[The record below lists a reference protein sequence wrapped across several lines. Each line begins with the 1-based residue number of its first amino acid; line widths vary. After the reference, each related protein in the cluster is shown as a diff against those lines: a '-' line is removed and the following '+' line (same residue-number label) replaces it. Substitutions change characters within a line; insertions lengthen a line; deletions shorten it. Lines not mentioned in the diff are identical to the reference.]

1 MRDFRRPPHWF
12 LRFFRWYCHPDYVE
26 DIEGDLFERFERNI
40 TQHNIRRAKYSFA
53 KDVLKLFR
61 PGIIRP
67 LFSNKQ
73 LTDFGMLKNYFTIAT
88 RNLLKQKLYSSINIG
103 GLTVGLTCFILIF
116 VYVQHE
122 LSYDDFYSNGDN
134 IYRIYQ
140 KQEGNQFMGTDLFGV
155 TPAGLA
161 SVLTKEYSEVVRAT
175 TILERS
181 TLLNIGNSSFF
192 ENGLSADF
200 EFFQLFDYTFLAGTR
215 EDFKLA
221 NGIIITESFAEKA
234 FKEKNVLGKPI
245 QISTWQGELE
255 FIVTGVIEDLPENS
269 SLRFSYVFNILSN
282 EEYVEASKS
291 AKWNSNSYFTFF
303 ELHPDADPLAL
314 QAKLL
319 EIVSKYS
326 DAEDYPFKDT
336 YYVEPLNQLHL
347 QSDVNFDIGLKG
359 NTQYLV
365 LFSIIAVIVL
375 LLASVNYM
383 NLAIARSI
391 QRAKEVGLRKVIG
404 AVRGQLIGQFLGESI
419 FIALMGLVLAI
430 GLSYLLLPYF
440 GAIIERPL
448 TLDLVSNPV
457 LLSSLGV
464 LVVLVGLFSGSYPAF
479 FMSSLKPVNTLK
491 GKTTDHRPK
500 MRLQSVLVI
509 LQYAASIVL
518 IIGSLVI
525 YLQFDF
531 IQTKELGYDKDHIV
545 VVRTRSAELRK
556 NIEAVKTELNAY
568 TNVEAVTTSQ
578 SLPSDISSSSLARL
592 REDQDDSRNIAIY
605 RNAIDYD
612 YLNTFGHELLA
623 GRNFSS
629 EITSDQDKVI
639 INESAAKAFGWTSE
653 EAVGNQFY
661 RVGQDYVTVIG
672 VVKDFHMFSMHLAI
686 QPLMMTLRHAYFS
699 YASVKVRPDNIQK
712 TLELIE
718 ESVQKHS
725 KYPFEFQFMDSE
737 FDKLYKADIKL
748 GKIFGVFTFL
758 SILVASLGLFGLAA
772 YTAQQRTKEIGIRKV
787 LGASVQTIIGLM
799 SKDFLK
805 MVLIGFVFAMPIAWF
820 AMDIWLKDFAY
831 RISLEWWMFAAAGI
845 MAGLVSML
853 TIGSQ
858 SIKASLTNPVE
869 SLRNE

>member
-1 MRDFRRPPHWF
+1 MNKAPSNLW

-26 DIEGDLFERFERNI
+26 DLEGDLLERFERNI
-40 TQHNIRRAKYSFA
+40 SQYHIRKAKYSFA

-67 LFSNKQ
+67 LFSNKPQ
-73 LTDFGMLKNYFTIAT
+73 TDFGMLRNYFTIAT

-122 LSYDDFYSNGDN
+122 LSYDNFYSNRDN

-140 KQEGNQFMGTDLFGV
+140 KQEGNQFMGSDLFGV

-161 SVLTKEYSEVVRAT
+161 SVLTREYSEVVRAT
-175 TILERS
+175 TIRKQS
-181 TLLNIGNSSFF
+181 TLLTIGNSSFF

-200 EFFQLFDYTFLAGTR
+200 EFFQLFDYTFLAGTPK
-215 EDFKLA
+215 DFELA
-221 NGIIITESFAEKA
+221 NGIVLTKSFAEKT
-234 FKEKNVLGKPI
+234 FNTKNVLGKPI
-245 QISTWQGELE
+245 QIPTWQGELE
-255 FIVTGVIEDLPENS
+255 FIVTGIIEDLPKNS
-269 SLRFSYVFNILSN
+269 SLQFSYVFNILSN

-314 QAKLL
+314 QSKLP
-319 EIVSKYS
+319 EIVSKYA
-326 DAEDYPFKDT
+326 DTEDYPFKDT
-336 YYVEPLNQLHL
+336 YYVEPLKQLHL

-359 NTQYLV
+359 NIQYLV
-365 LFSIIAVIVL
+365 LFSVIAVIVL

-419 FIALMGLVLAI
+419 FIALMGLALAI
-430 GLSYLLLPYF
+430 GLSYWLLPYF

-448 TLDLVSNPV
+448 TLDFVSNPV
-457 LLSSLGV
+457 LLSSLGALV
-464 LVVLVGLFSGSYPAF
+464 LLVGLFSGSYPAF

-491 GKTTDHRPK
+491 GKTMDHRPK
-500 MRLQSVLVI
+500 MRLQSILVI

-531 IQTKELGYDKDHIV
+531 IQNKELGYDKDHIV
-545 VVRTRSAELRK
+545 VVRTRSSELRK

-568 TNVEAVTTSQ
+568 TNVEAVATSE
-578 SLPSDISSSSLARL
+578 SLPSNINSSSLARL
-592 REDQDDSRNIAIY
+592 KENEDDSRNITIY
-605 RNAIDYD
+605 GNAVDSD
-612 YLNTFGHELLA
+612 YLNIFGHELLA

-629 EITSDQDKVI
+629 EITGNQDKVI
-639 INESAAKAFGWTSE
+639 INESAVKAFGWTPE
-653 EAVGNQFY
+653 EAIGNQFY
-661 RVGQDYVTVIG
+661 LVGQDYVTVIG

-686 QPLMMTLRHAYFS
+686 QPLMMTPRHAYFGHTS
-699 YASVKVRPDNIQK
+699 IKVRPYNIQK

-748 GKIFGVFTFL
+748 GKIFGIFTVL
-758 SILVASLGLFGLAA
+758 SIFVASLGLFGLAA

-787 LGASVQTIIGLM
+787 LGASIQVIISLM
-799 SKDFLK
+799 AKDFLK
-805 MVLIGFVFAMPIAWF
+805 MVLVGFIFAIPIAWF
-820 AMDIWLKDFAY
+820 SMDIWLQNFAY
-831 RISLEWWMFAAAGI
+831 RISMEWWMFAAAGI

-869 SLRNE
+869 SLRSE